1 MKQFEAFIK
10 EGVVK
15 KQAPDLS
22 RVTSLKNDARKSYT
36 FLQKIIKTFRISDEN
51 ANIIIKTSYDIIMD
65 LIRARMLEQGFNAS
79 GRGAHEA
86 EVAYLRKL
94 GIKES
99 IIQFADQ
106 LRYFRNRIMYY
117 GKEFDSEYAEKVFL
131 FLKNIYEKLK

>member
-51 ANIIIKTSYDIIMD
+51 ANIIIKTSYDIMI
-65 LIRARMLEQGFNAS
+65 
-79 GRGAHEA
+79 
-86 EVAYLRKL
+86 
-94 GIKES
+94 
-99 IIQFADQ
+99 
-106 LRYFRNRIMYY
+106 
-117 GKEFDSEYAEKVFL
+117 
-131 FLKNIYEKLK
+131 